1 MGDEQKY
8 FTIQVKGEAMRFTP
22 ISTPEA
28 VMVQTLVAMD
38 AGQNK
43 IFKGLMA
50 VLRRAST
57 EEQWERLSDRVV
69 SLEVSLEDIMNIF
82 KRLTER
88 THKDAKT
95 AGDTGGLDVASANL
109 LPADGE

>member
-1 MGDEQKY
+1 MGDEPSKY

-22 ISTPEA
+22 IPDDEA
-28 VMVQTLVAMD
+28 KMVATLVAMD
-38 AGQNK
+38 AGQSK

-50 VLRRAST
+50 VLRRASS

-69 SLEVSLEDIMNIF
+69 SLDVRLEDIMNVF

-88 THKDAKT
+88 TRKDAET
-95 AGDTGGLDVASANL
+95 TGGLDVASTELSPVDA
-109 LPADGE
+109 E

>member
-22 ISTPEA
+22 ISQDEA
-28 VMVQTLVAMD
+28 IMVQTLVAMD

-43 IFKGLMA
+43 VFKGLMA
-50 VLRRAST
+50 TLRRASS
-57 EEQWERLSDRVV
+57 EEQWDRLSDRVV
-69 SLEVSLEDIMNIF
+69 SLEVSLQDIMNVF

-88 THKDAKT
+88 TAKNAPT
-95 AGDTGGLDVASANL
+95 PDTGGLDVASANL